1 MVSKFK
7 LHNHPWCH
15 VLLGLEAI
23 QSTCA
28 CAHIIFASFTPLK
41 SIHHLLH
48 ASTDLSSLLLLMCV
62 PREALD
68 GVVHFVS
75 HGYGVPPSQD
85 LFKGRYKNACRQ
97 DHQEVLSGFATH
109 SRCCLRSL
117 LEIRVKMYE
126 SLKPYA
132 RNTTSRIRGCESERK
147 KLNALGLEAT
157 RDKQQ
162 LRHKRS
168 RQAAAANYTARRH
181 IRLRLRDDT
190 KRQWLQPKP
199 VVLECIIIVNCN

>member
-7 LHNHPWCH
+7 SHNICGAGQARFAWTRGNSIRMCLCSYH
-15 VLLGLEAI
+15 VCFIHSPQIHSPPSPCQYLPVL
-23 QSTCA
+23 TT
-28 CAHIIFASFTPLK
+28 ASNVCTG
-41 SIHHLLH
+41 HH
-48 ASTDLSSLLLLMCV
+48 V

-68 GVVHFVS
+68 GVVHFVPMGT
-75 HGYGVPPSQD
+75 GYPHLRG

-97 DHQEVLSGFATH
+97 DHQAVLSGFATH

-147 KLNALGLEAT
+147 KQT
-157 RDKQQ
+157 RWD
-162 LRHKRS
+162 
-168 RQAAAANYTARRH
+168 
-181 IRLRLRDDT
+181 
-190 KRQWLQPKP
+190 
-199 VVLECIIIVNCN
+199 